1 MVCALIASTGWAQQA
16 DWVSQICQ
24 GYTTNQYIAALV
36 ECSQNSSPD
45 SYQSLLANTVKTAT
59 IVIFI
64 LSLVTVIII
73 FLIHVFV
80 ALRKRKH
87 WKMTT
92 RIVAVILIPFFLLVF
107 AISIAAIFW
116 EVKLVTI
123 FGSRYTSNSYQ
134 STPNGYR
141 KAQTGAAGAAASFG
155 LLAAVFLLIDIICRL
170 LTIGS
175 LRKRNKRRAM
185 RVDVIS

>member
-16 DWVSQICQ
+16 DWVSEICQ
-24 GYTTNQYIAALV
+24 GYKTNQYVAALV

-45 SYQSLLANTVKTAT
+45 SYRSLSANTVKTAT
-59 IVIFI
+59 IVIFV
-64 LSLVTVIII
+64 LTLVTVLII
-73 FLIHVFV
+73 FLIHIFA
-80 ALRKRKH
+80 ALRKRKI
-87 WKMTT
+87 WK
-92 RIVAVILIPFFLLVF
+92 IVTKIIAIIFILFFLLVL

-116 EVKLVTI
+116 EVKLSTI

-141 KAQTGAAGAAASFG
+141 KAQTGAAGAAAGFG
-155 LLAAVFLLIDIICRL
+155 LLAAIFLLIDIICRFL
-170 LTIGS
+170 SMGS
-175 LRKRNKRRAM
+175 LRKRKRKRKM